1 LNREELNKI
10 KSLSIDLYSKIS
22 KITKLSNFILA
33 DVKFE
38 FGKDPLTDEIVLA
51 DSLGPDE
58 YRLWS
63 LDDYEPGKL
72 QDSFDKQILR
82 DWLNKSGFIQT
93 IDNFSKLGKKPDPP
107 PLPTHIINKISDR
120 YIEAYERITNTYFK
134 KN

>member
-1 LNREELNKI
+1 LNKEEYIKI
-10 KSLSIDLYSKIS
+10 KSLSINLYNKIT

-51 DSLGPDE
+51 DSLGPAE
-58 YRLWS
+58 CRLWS

-93 IDNFSKLGKKPDPP
+93 VDDFSKLGKKPDPP
-107 PLPTHIINKISDR
+107 PLPTYIIDKISAR
-120 YIEAYERITNTYFK
+120 YIEAYQRITKTNFK
-134 KN
+134 KD